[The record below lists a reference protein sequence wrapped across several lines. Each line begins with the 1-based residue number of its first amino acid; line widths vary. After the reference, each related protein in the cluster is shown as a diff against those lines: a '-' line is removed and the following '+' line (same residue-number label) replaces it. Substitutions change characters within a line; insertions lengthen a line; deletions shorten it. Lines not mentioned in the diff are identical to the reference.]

1 MPNALHDIEAEL
13 AAFADRVKTALV
25 PVVHDGAET
34 LARLS
39 ASRIVQEVLQ
49 FTEPLDPA
57 DEEMAAALIRT
68 LGEKAAQIAQLTA
81 PPAETPAGADAEP
94 PAA

>member
-13 AAFADRVKTALV
+13 SAFADRMKAAIV

-39 ASRIVQEVLQ
+39 QSSIVQEVLQ
-49 FTEPLDPA
+49 LTEQLDPA
-57 DEEMAAALIRT
+57 DEALVANMVKI

-81 PPAETPAGADAEP
+81 PPPADP
-94 PAA
+94 PAEEQVAP